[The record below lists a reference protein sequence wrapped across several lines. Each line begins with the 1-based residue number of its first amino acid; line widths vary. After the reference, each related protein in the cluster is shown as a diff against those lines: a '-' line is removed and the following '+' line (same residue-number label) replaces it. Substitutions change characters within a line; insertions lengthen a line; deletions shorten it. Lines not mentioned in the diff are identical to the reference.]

1 VRENAIRQ
9 ESELRMAEGVQ
20 KTMIPGA
27 NVVKNGV
34 HTHAIFRAASECAGD
49 WWGRFSLS
57 EDEELVV
64 LADVTGHGAHSALV
78 GALAYG
84 YFSTL
89 ESNHVLNESKL
100 GPEKLLSD
108 LNRILFKAGKGSLT
122 LTAVAVLINRRTKE
136 VKVASAAHC
145 QAELIRSSSCTGI
158 KAKGDLIGLAPKFS
172 ATEYSFFH
180 EPSDLIFL
188 YTDGLLEC
196 TGVNGK
202 MLSKKSLR
210 KLLTEEDFADR
221 HDLASHGKSDDSL
234 SSPAEKVS
242 NLNVTPLENASS
254 DLAQMTYSRL
264 KSFVSEHF
272 EDIHT
277 SDDISALLISFDQKE
292 VKK

>member
-1 VRENAIRQ
+1 
-9 ESELRMAEGVQ
+9 M
-20 KTMIPGA
+20 
-27 NVVKNGV
+27 
-34 HTHAIFRAASECAGD
+34 
-49 WWGRFSLS
+49 
-57 EDEELVV
+57 
-64 LADVTGHGAHSALV
+64 
-78 GALAYG
+78 
-84 YFSTL
+84 
-89 ESNHVLNESKL
+89 
-100 GPEKLLSD
+100 
-108 LNRILFKAGKGSLT
+108 
-122 LTAVAVLINRRTKE
+122 
-136 VKVASAAHC
+136 
-145 QAELIRSSSCTGI
+145 CT
-158 KAKGDLIGLAPKFS
+158 S
-172 ATEYSFFH
+172 WRTEYSFTH

-210 KLLTEEDFADR
+210 KLLTEEDSTDR
-221 HDLASHGKSDDSL
+221 PDPASYGKSENSL
-234 SSPAEKVS
+234 SNPTEKVS